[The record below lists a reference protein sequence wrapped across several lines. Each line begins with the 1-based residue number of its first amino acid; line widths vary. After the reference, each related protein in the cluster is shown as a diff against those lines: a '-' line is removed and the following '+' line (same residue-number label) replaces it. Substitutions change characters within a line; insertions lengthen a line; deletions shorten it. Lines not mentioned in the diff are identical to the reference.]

1 MGARERGDILE
12 ITQLVNPHYAI
23 VGQIG
28 TAHIEYFKSLENIR
42 DTKMEIIHS
51 KRLIKAFVHKSA
63 NIKPNEKV
71 EVFGDEI
78 EDIKADLM
86 ELSGE

>member
-1 MGARERGDILE
+1 
-12 ITQLVNPHYAI
+12 
-23 VGQIG
+23 
-28 TAHIEYFKSLENIR
+28 
-42 DTKMEIIHS
+42 MEIIHS

-78 EDIKADLM
+78 EDIKADLNGI
-86 ELSGE
+86 EWRVGDRIYRVPY